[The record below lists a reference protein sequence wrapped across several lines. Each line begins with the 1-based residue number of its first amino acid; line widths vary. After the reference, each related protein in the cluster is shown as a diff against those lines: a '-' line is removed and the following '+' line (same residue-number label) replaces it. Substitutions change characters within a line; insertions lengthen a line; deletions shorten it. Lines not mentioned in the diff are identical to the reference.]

1 MNRIEFMTELAAL
14 LQDVPQEERKEAMK
28 YYNDYFDDAG
38 ADNEQQVIQELG
50 SPQKVAATIKAD
62 LNIRTEEAGQYGEY
76 RETGYTDTRYESRE
90 MPADKQGYAEDIQQA
105 PRTSRAV
112 KILLIILIIIFGGPV
127 IVPTAIGIV
136 GLIFGGIVALF
147 GLFLTLVIAAV
158 AIAIVGVI
166 LFCVG
171 IATLMPEFAVGL
183 AMIGIG
189 LLLGVVGV
197 IGTVAGIKLC
207 MVVFPGIC
215 RGLVWICRK
224 PFHRKAVV

>member
-38 ADNEQQVIQELG
+38 EDNEQQVIEELG

-76 RETGYTDTRYESRE
+76 RETGYTDTRYEAKE
-90 MPADKQGYAEDIQQA
+90 VPADKKGYAQESQQA
-105 PRTSRAV
+105 PWTSRAL
-112 KILLIILIIIFGGPV
+112 KILLIILII
-127 IVPTAIGIV
+127 
-136 GLIFGGIVALF
+136 LF
-147 GLFLTLVIAAV
+147 GAPVVIPFAVTILGIAFVVVIGVFGVFLALVVAAL
-158 AIAIVGVI
+158 AIAIVGVV
-166 LFCVG
+166 LLCMG
-171 IATLMPEFAVGL
+171 IATLAPEFAVGL
-183 AMIGIG
+183 GLIGMG
-189 LLLGVVGV
+189 LLLAVVGV

-215 RGLVWICRK
+215 RGVVWLCRK